1 MPNDKRKNEILGRLG
16 TDLTRMIGY
25 YHTKLDLPMHELL
38 GMIQITTHAV
48 MNEIEREIKD
58 SDDDDEPDFPWGN

>member
-1 MPNDKRKNEILGRLG
+1 MHNDKRKTEMLNRFG

-25 YHTKLDLPMHELL
+25 YGTKLELPVHEIL

-48 MNEIEREIKD
+48 MAEIEREVKD
-58 SDDDDEPDFPWGN
+58 SDEDDEPDFPWDN